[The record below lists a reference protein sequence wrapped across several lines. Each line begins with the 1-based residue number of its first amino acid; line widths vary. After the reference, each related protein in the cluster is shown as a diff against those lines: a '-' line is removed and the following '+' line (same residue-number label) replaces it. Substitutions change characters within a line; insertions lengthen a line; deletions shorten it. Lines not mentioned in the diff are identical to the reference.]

1 MDVIIQNTI
10 DEEFKEFMI
19 EVLEEHFPKWDYEEC
34 SIEDLEEPKED
45 VKILIL
51 NVNSSDQDYIRYCSL
66 KQMFYSDV
74 QHFILI
80 IEDINA
86 IESLD
91 KYQDPVLK
99 IISNDEE
106 QFRLLIS
113 ELKQENIN
121 SLMNLPLDYPVEIVE
136 EMQVVEKE
144 HCPFSLN
151 TNTLSVT
158 IEEDKNNGA
167 DIYNLNFIPKESN
180 DDEDGVNINN
190 LDNKLENIA
199 SIEKENNEEQ
209 ERVLGSEDSNNGP
222 EVNIDTVGHKEIE
235 KHKEAIVDDL
245 KLTANGKPIDKQEI
259 KEYIDERKQFEKE
272 SSIYATI

>member
-1 MDVIIQNTI
+1 M
-10 DEEFKEFMI
+10 
-19 EVLEEHFPKWDYEEC
+19 
-34 SIEDLEEPKED
+34 
-45 VKILIL
+45 
-51 NVNSSDQDYIRYCSL
+51 
-66 KQMFYSDV
+66 
-74 QHFILI
+74 
-80 IEDINA
+80 
-86 IESLD
+86 
-91 KYQDPVLK
+91 
-99 IISNDEE
+99 
-106 QFRLLIS
+106 LIS

-235 KHKEAIVDDL
+235 NIK
-245 KLTANGKPIDKQEI
+245 KQ
-259 KEYIDERKQFEKE
+259 
-272 SSIYATI
+272 